1 MMQRVMRK
9 DVYQLDTQFP
19 DNPSLKKKLILAH
32 AVRLIPM
39 LEGYDEGLGKGH
51 GREMR

>member
-1 MMQRVMRK
+1 MMQRVTRK

-32 AVRLIPM
+32 VVRLMPM
-39 LEGYDEGLGKGH
+39 LEGCNEGLGKGMEE
-51 GREMR
+51 R